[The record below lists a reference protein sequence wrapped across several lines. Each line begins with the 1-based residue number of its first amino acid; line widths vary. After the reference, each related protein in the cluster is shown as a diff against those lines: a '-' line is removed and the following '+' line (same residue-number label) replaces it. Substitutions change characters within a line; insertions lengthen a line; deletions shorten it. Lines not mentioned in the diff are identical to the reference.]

1 MKRVIVIGGGAAG
14 MMAAIQAAK
23 NGASVLLLEKTK
35 RLGWKLSI
43 TGKGRCNITNA
54 ADIQEIIKNIP
65 GNGKFLNSVLRAF
78 NSDDVIAFFES
89 IGVKTKVER
98 GNRVFPESDRA
109 ADVVN
114 ALTKQMQEFDV
125 EIRTNAKVT
134 DIIASIGT
142 RSKEQVNNGKSH
154 LTLDPRPLTLIIGVE
169 VNGRIEN
176 ADAVV
181 LAVGGASYPA
191 TGSTGD
197 GFKMAAKL
205 GHTVTKI
212 LPALVPLETEE
223 SFVKDLQGL
232 SLKNVKVALL
242 ADNQKI
248 AEEFGEMLFTHFGVS
263 GPIILT
269 LSRKAAFLLDED
281 KFVELSINLKPA
293 LTPEQLSARVL
304 RDFDKYKRKSAKNA
318 LVDLLPSALIPIILD
333 FAYIDEDK
341 HIDSV
346 TQAERQRL
354 IEALRDLR
362 LTITK
367 TRPIEEAIVTAGGIS
382 TKEINPKTME
392 SKLIKGLFFAGEVV
406 DIDGFTGGFNLQAAF
421 SMGNAAGR
429 FSSI

>member
-14 MMAAIQAAK
+14 MMAAVQAAK
-23 NGASVLLLEKTK
+23 NGSSVLLLEKTN
-35 RLGWKLSI
+35 RLGRKLSI

-54 ADIQEIIKNIP
+54 TDIQEIINHIP
-65 GNGKFLNSVLRAF
+65 GNGRFLNSVLKSF
-78 NSDDVIAFFES
+78 NSTDVINFFES

-98 GNRVFPESDRA
+98 GNRVFPESDKA

-114 ALTKQMQEFDV
+114 ALTNQMQELGV
-125 EIRTNAKVT
+125 EIRTSARVT
-134 DIIASIGT
+134 DIIIRDG
-142 RSKEQVNNGKSH
+142 EV
-154 LTLDPRPLTLIIGVE
+154 IGVE
-169 VNGRIEN
+169 VNSKVEN
-176 ADAVV
+176 ADSVI
-181 LAVGGASYPA
+181 LAAGGASYPA

-197 GFKMAAKL
+197 GFKIVKKL

-223 SFVKDLQGL
+223 NFVKDLQGL
-232 SLKNVKVALL
+232 SLRNVKVTLL
-242 ADNQKI
+242 ADNKKI

-269 LSRKAAFLLDED
+269 LSRKAAFLLDEG

-304 RDFDKYKRKSAKNA
+304 RDFEKYKRKSTKNA
-318 LVDLLPSALIPIILD
+318 LVDLLPAALIPIILD
-333 FAYIDEDK
+333 FAYIDENK
-341 HIDSV
+341 HIDSI
-346 TQAERQRL
+346 TQAERRRL
-354 IEALRDLR
+354 IDTLRDLK

-367 TRPIEEAIVTAGGIS
+367 TRPIDEAIVTAGGVS

-406 DIDGFTGGFNLQAAF
+406 DVDGFTGGFNLQAAF

-429 FSSI
+429 FCSI